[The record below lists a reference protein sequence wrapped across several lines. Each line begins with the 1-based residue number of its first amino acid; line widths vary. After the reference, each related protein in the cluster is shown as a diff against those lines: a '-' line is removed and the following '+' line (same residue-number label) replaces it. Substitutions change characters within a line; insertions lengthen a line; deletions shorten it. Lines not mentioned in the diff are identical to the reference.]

1 MSVHAAYVAPL
12 RGLFSARFGGFSF
25 LGHSMDYAALLEKLL
40 DRFGPLAAIL
50 AGIGYFLWRDRPG
63 RKLADA
69 DSDGSVDAISEW
81 KGIAQELRT
90 ANKELAE
97 RADAFARERNERVAE
112 LGKLQ
117 AQIAEMSAL
126 IKSQSEQLDKA
137 RGEIQRLTQEI
148 AQLRGQR

>member
-1 MSVHAAYVAPL
+1 
-12 RGLFSARFGGFSF
+12 
-25 LGHSMDYAALLEKLL
+25 MDYAALFEKLL
-40 DRFGPLAAIL
+40 DRFGPLAAIV
-50 AGIGYFLWRDRPG
+50 AAIGYFLWRDRPG

-81 KGIAQELRT
+81 RGIAQDLRT

-112 LGKLQ
+112 LGSLQ

-126 IKSQSEQLDKA
+126 IKSQTEQLDKA
-137 RGEIQRLTQEI
+137 RAEIQRLTQEI